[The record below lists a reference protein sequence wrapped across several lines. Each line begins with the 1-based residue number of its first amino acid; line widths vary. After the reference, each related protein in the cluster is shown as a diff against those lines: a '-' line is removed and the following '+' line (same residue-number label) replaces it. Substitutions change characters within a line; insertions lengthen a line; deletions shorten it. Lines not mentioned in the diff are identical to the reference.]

1 MKWAIALLVLL
12 VACAP
17 IVQETVTTQ
26 PVSQELQAPPVP
38 EPVLEPTIT
47 TPEPVI
53 IIEDENLPPPPPMK
67 SLSPKDQ
74 CIETCG
80 QNCQSTA
87 QQSCTQ
93 KERSQCKSM
102 CGDNLAI
109 DPSACTQAC
118 TYLSQA
124 NVCKQRMEQFCNA
137 NCEGMCV

>member
-26 PVSQELQAPPVP
+26 PASQEVRQPSAP

-47 TPEPVI
+47 TPEPAA
-53 IIEDENLPPPPPMK
+53 IIEDEPLPPEPPMK
-67 SLSPKDQ
+67 SLSPKEQ
-74 CIETCG
+74 CLESCG
-80 QNCQSTA
+80 ENCQATA

-93 KERSQCKSM
+93 KERSQCKAN
-102 CGDNLAI
+102 CGDNPAI

-118 TYLSQA
+118 TYLSQQ
-124 NVCKQRMEQFCNA
+124 NVCKQRMEQFCLA